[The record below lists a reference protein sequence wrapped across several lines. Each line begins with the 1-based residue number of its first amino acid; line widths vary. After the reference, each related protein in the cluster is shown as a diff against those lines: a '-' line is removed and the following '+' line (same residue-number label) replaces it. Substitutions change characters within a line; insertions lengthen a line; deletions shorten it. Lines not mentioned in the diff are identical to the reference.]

1 MTSESKF
8 QAWRLGAAGGML
20 IAALAV
26 CAPPS
31 GFAQESEPDEPKEAE
46 ESHAAETESDALQKA
61 LSAPPTDP
69 QALLNNLEGFLTK
82 FPKSEQREQVLR
94 SIFKL
99 AMQSND
105 PKRAAAAAEQLHE
118 DDPDDP
124 ELLTVLVDLH
134 LRLSGEASRAKAL
147 EFANRFVE
155 RAEELAG
162 EEPVEGET
170 AGQREETSAMLRAT
184 AHFMRGRAYAKA
196 NDDAKA
202 VADFERSLEL
212 YPTAQV
218 AEHLGDAAL
227 KAGDLDRAV
236 DAYLTAFVFPDRIEP
251 GRRDQFRKKLGSAW
265 VAKYESEAGLGER
278 VLARYDELVRKLAS
292 RFAPE
297 SKPASSDLYDYE
309 FERLEGGRTPLADY
323 RGRIVV
329 MDFWATWC
337 GPCRLEGPLFHR
349 VQERFGGE
357 ERAVFLLVNL
367 DEDRSG
373 VPRFVEE
380 EKWTLPV
387 VYGHGLDRMLG
398 VRALPTVII
407 LDGEGRVVYR
417 KVGLDLATFVPTLE
431 AKVRELLAQMPATTA
446 AK

>member
-1 MTSESKF
+1 M
-8 QAWRLGAAGGML
+8 AAGSL
-20 IAALAV
+20 LVAALAV
-26 CAPPS
+26 FGQRGA
-31 GFAQESEPDEPKEAE
+31 FAQETAVETPEEE
-46 ESHAAETESDALQKA
+46 ESAESRAAQAESEALEKA

-69 QALLNNLEGFLTK
+69 LALLNNLEEFLAR
-82 FPKSEQREQVLR
+82 FPASARREQVLR

-105 PKRAAAAAEQLHE
+105 PKRAAAAAERLHE

-134 LRLSGEASRAKAL
+134 LRLSGEASRTKAL
-147 EFANRFVE
+147 DFANRFVE
-155 RAEELAG
+155 RAEKLAR

-170 AGQREETSAMLRAT
+170 AAQREETSAMLRAT
-184 AHFMRGRAYAKA
+184 AYFMRGRVHAKT
-196 NDDAKA
+196 NDDVKA
-202 VADFERSLEL
+202 IADFERSLEL

-236 DAYLTAFVFPDRIEP
+236 DAYLTAFVFPDRIDP

-265 VAKYESEAGLGER
+265 AAKYESEEGLGER
-278 VLARYDELVRKLAS
+278 VLARYDELARRLAS
-292 RFAPE
+292 RFAPA
-297 SKPASSDLYDYE
+297 SRPASVSGELDDYE

-323 RGRIVV
+323 RGKIVV

-337 GPCRLEGPLFHR
+337 APCRIEGPLFHQ
-349 VQERFGGE
+349 VQKRFGAE

-367 DEDRSG
+367 DEDRSL
-373 VPRFVEE
+373 VPQFVEE

-387 VYGHGLDRMLG
+387 VYGHGLDRILG

-431 AKVRELLAQMPATTA
+431 AKVREILEQMPATTA